1 MASKDKTTGLWMAQW
16 YETDAYGQKRRCK
29 KRGFKTA
36 REAKKYEYEKS
47 LQIEGSM
54 NMFLKDFVNVYFE
67 DKKNE
72 LKQRTRENK
81 RDMIN
86 RHIIPYFGD
95 LKINDITPAQIIKWQ
110 NIMQTKGYSES
121 YLRMLQN
128 QLTCLFTHATR
139 IYDLQNNPCKKVKRM
154 GKSDSR
160 SLTFWTIDEYEQFIS
175 TFEKQDKYYLLFEI
189 LFWTG
194 MREGELLALTKGDV
208 DFDNNQVRVNKT
220 YYRTNGEDVI
230 TTPKTEQSIRTI
242 DIPNFLKNE
251 IKEYCERKYEFPDDE
266 RLFPIAA
273 EAVQHKM
280 KRMIEKAGVPKIR
293 VHDIRH
299 SHVSYLINQGV
310 EPLII
315 KERLGHKD
323 IKITLNT
330 YGHLYPN
337 QQKQVAEMLDMRRS
351 SRATIP

>member
-1 MASKDKTTGLWMAQW
+1 MASKDKTTGMWMAQW
-16 YETDAYGQKRRCK
+16 YAVDAFGKKKRCK

-36 REAKKYEYEKS
+36 REAKKYECERT
-47 LQIEGSM
+47 LTTEGSM
-54 NMFLKDFVNVYFE
+54 NMLLKNFVDVYFE

-72 LKQRTRENK
+72 LKQRTCENK

-95 LKINDITPAQIIKWQ
+95 MKINDITPAQITKWQ
-110 NIMQTKGYSES
+110 NAMCANGYSDS

-160 SLTFWTIDEYEQFIS
+160 KMTFWTIEEYERFIA
-175 TFEKQDKYYLLFEI
+175 TFDVEDKYFLLFEI

-194 MREGELLALTKGDV
+194 MREGEVLALTKGDI
-208 DFDNNQVRVNKT
+208 DFEHNKISVTKT
-220 YYRTNGEDVI
+220 YYRANMEDVI
-230 TTPKTEQSIRTI
+230 TTPKTEQSIREI

-251 IKEYCERKYEFPDDE
+251 IQEYCNRKYEFPDDV
-266 RLFPIAA
+266 RLFPIGA

-280 KRMIEKAGVPKIR
+280 KRVMEKADVPRIR
-293 VHDIRH
+293 VHDLRH
-299 SHVSYLINQGV
+299 SHVAYLIHQGV

-337 QQKQVAEMLDMRRS
+337 QQKQVADLLDMRRS
-351 SRATIP
+351 EMR

>member
-1 MASKDKTTGLWMAQW
+1 MASKDKTTGMWMAQW
-16 YETDAYGQKRRCK
+16 YEVDAYGKKKRCK

-47 LQIEGSM
+47 LKVEGSM
-54 NMFLKDFVNVYFE
+54 NMLLKDFVDVYFE

-72 LKQRTRENK
+72 LKERTCENK
-81 RDMIN
+81 RDMMN

-95 LKINDITPAQIIKWQ
+95 LKINDITPAQITKWQ
-110 NIMQTKGYSES
+110 NEMCTKGYSDS

-160 SLTFWTIDEYEQFIS
+160 RVT
-175 TFEKQDKYYLLFEI
+175 
-189 LFWTG
+189 FWTG
-194 MREGELLALTKGDV
+194 MREGELLALTKGDI
-208 DFDNNQVRVNKT
+208 DFTNNKIHITKT
-220 YYRTNGEDVI
+220 YYRANGEDVI

-242 DIPNFLKNE
+242 DIPNFLKSE
-251 IKEYCERKYEFPDDE
+251 IKEYCQRKYAFLDDE
-266 RLFPIAA
+266 RLFPIGA

-323 IKITLNT
+323 IKITMNT

-337 QQKQVAEMLDMRRS
+337 QQKQVAEMLDMWRS
-351 SRATIP
+351 NKAI

>member
-1 MASKDKTTGLWMAQW
+1 MASKDKATGMWMAQW
-16 YETDAYGQKRRCK
+16 YEVDAYGKKKRCK

-47 LQIEGSM
+47 LKVEGSM
-54 NMFLKDFVNVYFE
+54 NMLLKDFVDVYFE

-72 LKQRTRENK
+72 LKERTCENK
-81 RDMIN
+81 RDMMN

-95 LKINDITPAQIIKWQ
+95 LKINDITPAQITKWQ
-110 NIMQTKGYSES
+110 NEMCTKGYSDS

-160 SLTFWTIDEYEQFIS
+160 SMTFWTIEEYEKFIE
-175 TFEKQDKYYLLFEI
+175 TFDKDDKYYLLFEI

-208 DFDNNQVRVNKT
+208 DFSNNKIRINKT
-220 YYRTNGEDVI
+220 YYRANGEDVI

-251 IKEYCERKYEFPDDE
+251 IKEYCDRKYAFPDDE
-266 RLFPIAA
+266 RLFPVGA

-280 KRMIEKAGVPKIR
+280 KRMIGKAGVPKIR

-323 IKITLNT
+323 IKITMNT

-337 QQKQVAEMLDMRRS
+337 QQKKVAEMLDIQRNKRL
-351 SRATIP
+351 IK

>member
-1 MASKDKTTGLWMAQW
+1 
-16 YETDAYGQKRRCK
+16 
-29 KRGFKTA
+29 
-36 REAKKYEYEKS
+36 
-47 LQIEGSM
+47 
-54 NMFLKDFVNVYFE
+54 
-67 DKKNE
+67 
-72 LKQRTRENK
+72 
-81 RDMIN
+81 
-86 RHIIPYFGD
+86 
-95 LKINDITPAQIIKWQ
+95 
-110 NIMQTKGYSES
+110 
-121 YLRMLQN
+121 
-128 QLTCLFTHATR
+128 
-139 IYDLQNNPCKKVKRM
+139 M

-160 SLTFWTIDEYEQFIS
+160 SMTFWTIEEYEQFIAV
-175 TFEKQDKYYLLFEI
+175 FDKQDKYYLLFEI

-208 DFDNNQVRVNKT
+208 DFANNKISITKT
-220 YYRTNGEDVI
+220 YYRANGEDVI

-251 IKEYCERKYEFPDDE
+251 IKEYCDRKYAFPDDE
-266 RLFPIAA
+266 RLFPIGA

-323 IKITLNT
+323 IKITMNT

-337 QQKQVAEMLDMRRS
+337 QQKQVAEMLDMWRS
-351 SRATIP
+351 NKQI